1 MGIEFDKSEDLFP
14 VKRKYIFL
22 SHCAVSPLYGPAAE
36 SEAEIAA
43 AQRDLGGLVFSEY
56 PDVLGKLRD
65 AAAQL
70 LRTSPDNLSF
80 VKNTSEGMCL
90 VANGYPFEA
99 GDQIISYVHEY
110 PANHYPWRL
119 QESRGAELLQL
130 PNRDVCGSAGEGR
143 PCGWLMSDLEEMVT
157 DRTRI
162 VAVSHVQFTSGFAAD
177 LATLGEFCHARG
189 IDLVI
194 DAAQSLGCLPVYP
207 DERHI
212 AAIAC
217 SGWKWLLGPVGTGLL
232 YTSEAF
238 RAKLKTVMVGADLMT
253 QGSDYLNHSWQ
264 PHTTGRRFEY
274 STSPISLAAA
284 LEACISGPPL
294 SYGPEVIRAEA
305 LRLQDLALALLD
317 RSRFTPLVLPDASR
331 SGILSLACA
340 DDPDAIVKALVAQG
354 VVCTARAGYLRLAPH
369 FYNTDQE
376 IDKAVSLLNAVQV

>member
-1 MGIEFDKSEDLFP
+1 MGVEFDKSEGLFP

-22 SHCAVSPLYGPAAE
+22 SHCAVSPLYCGAAE
-36 SEAEIAA
+36 IEAEIAA
-43 AQRDLGGLVFSEY
+43 AQRDLGGLIFSEY
-56 PDVLGKLRD
+56 QDILGKLRD

-80 VKNTSEGMCL
+80 VKNTSEGMCM

-119 QESRGAELLQL
+119 QESRGVELLLL
-130 PNRDVCGSAGEGR
+130 PNRGVCDSAGEDR

-157 DRTRI
+157 GRTKI
-162 VAVSHVQFTSGFAAD
+162 VAVSHVQFTSGFAAE
-177 LATLGEFCHARG
+177 LATLGDFCHARG
-189 IDLVI
+189 IDLVV

-207 DERHI
+207 EECHV
-212 AAIAC
+212 AAIAA

-238 RAKLKTVMVGADLMT
+238 RAKLGTVMVGADLMM

-284 LEACISGPPL
+284 LEACVSGPPL
-294 SYGPEVIRAEA
+294 TYGPEQIRAEA
-305 LRLQDLALALLD
+305 LRLQDLALASLD
-317 RSRFTPLVLPDASR
+317 RSRYTPLVLPDENR
-331 SGILSLACA
+331 SGILSLSCA
-340 DDPDAIVKALVAQG
+340 DDPEAIVKALVSQG

-369 FYNTDQE
+369 FYNADE
-376 IDKAVSLLNAVQV
+376 EVEKALSLLNAVQV